1 MTMLQF
7 PARTAVGEV
16 WWEDAREPNGWGH
29 RLAISVVEAPDG
41 TAVSLH
47 VYTVVE
53 VSVSDRAGGIFPWTP
68 DGSGTVRAVP
78 PRRKSRDKG
87 TRRVTWKR
95 GGRGGARRN
104 TRSIWGEGSYG
115 VSRGKEPVDLE
126 FIRRL
131 PPDSVSDLSVGRVVP
146 GSFAAVAHLAPG
158 LRDLGVYLDNL
169 GDDAPSVIA
178 KLTALKSLS
187 LYGDSAMD
195 DGRRL
200 DDHALS
206 MIADLPALEY
216 LALLDGAYTEQG
228 LRQLVRLPRLRHL
241 HIEREGLTAPMFRF
255 AAAMPALT
263 NLTGLDEFGDDG
275 PMPPAEVDQVRA
287 MLPHISLDSPA

>member
-1 MTMLQF
+1 MTTLQF
-7 PARTAVGEV
+7 PSRTAVGEV
-16 WWEDAREPNGWGH
+16 WWEDAREPNGSGH
-29 RLAISVVEAPDG
+29 RLAISVVEVPDG

-47 VYTVVE
+47 VYTVDE
-53 VSVSDRAGGIFPWTP
+53 VSVSDQTVGIFSGTP
-68 DGSGTVRAVP
+68 DGSGTVPAAL
-78 PRRKSRDKG
+78 PRRQSRDKV

-104 TRSIWGEGSYG
+104 TRSIWGEGSYS

-131 PPDSVSDLSVGRVVP
+131 PPDSVSELSVGRVVP

-158 LRDLGVYLDNL
+158 LRSLGVYLDNL
-169 GDDAPSVIA
+169 GGDAPSVIA
-178 KLTALKSLS
+178 ELKALESLR

-195 DGRRL
+195 EGRRL

-206 MIADLPALEY
+206 MVAGLPALEY
-216 LALLDGAYTEQG
+216 LALLNGAYTEQG
-228 LRQLVRLPRLRHL
+228 LGQLVRLPELRHL
-241 HIEREGLTAPMFRF
+241 HIEREGLTVPMFRF

-275 PMPPAEVDQVRA
+275 PMPPAEVQRVRA
-287 MLPHISLDSPA
+287 LLPHISLDSPA